1 MIELEGSEQFPGS
14 EPARLEVPTDLNL
27 LATQVLPWFDQL
39 YQSSISSGVWLRC
52 KLALAEAF
60 SNVVR
65 YAHKNLPPSTL
76 IRVEVIVDAKHLEIR
91 VWDYGLPFDFNQKL
105 QEKLTSISPE
115 DGGGRGLKLMYDI
128 ADELRYERVD
138 DHQNCLVLV
147 KFF

>member
-1 MIELEGSEQFPGS
+1 MIEQQDSEQFPGS
-14 EPARLEVPTDLNL
+14 QQAQLIVPTDLSL
-27 LATQVLPWFDQL
+27 LSTQVLPWFDQL

-60 SNVVR
+60 SNVIR
-65 YAHKNLPPSTL
+65 YAHRDLSPSTS
-76 IRVEVIVDAKHLEIR
+76 IKIEVTVDPQHLEIR
-91 VWDYGLPFDFNQKL
+91 VWDYGRPFDFNKKL

-128 ADELRYERVD
+128 ADELSYNRIGD
-138 DHQNCLVLV
+138 QQNCLLLV